1 MKRRFLTWILILALL
16 VVPVHGAE
24 DYIKWVDF
32 NVSYEAM
39 DKALSLDIRSQ
50 EQDMPVSWIDLLAL
64 AACRTGGKVTAKSV
78 EQAYQNLQS
87 GKSPQE
93 LLGELFKYYA
103 YYHDAYDA
111 ALGGLVGNYA
121 ILVEDETGDQVWKA
135 SYGLKASLSHCRRVR
150 LQPLRR
156 LWGRAEL
163 WLCPKAPGQ
172 RPYGRPG
179 HPHCGR
185 RSRHGGSHG
194 LEPIRWL
201 AGGHPLPGQPALL
214 LLRPSAKDTPFAPGL
229 QEGDQVQA
237 GQVIG
242 FMGRTG
248 YSTHENVNNI
258 ETVHL
263 HFGLELIFDESQKEC
278 NSEIWIDVYQ
288 IVRLLSRHRSSVMKA
303 SDGTWAGS
311 MPTGIWTPTTGT
323 SHQAHNRSL

>member
-135 SYGLKASLSHCRRVR
+135 SYGLKAFSPIAAGYGYSHCDDFGVGRSYGFARKHLGNDLMGALGTPIVAVEAGTVEAMGWNQYGGWRVGIRSLDSRRYYYYAH
-150 LQPLRR
+150 LQ
-156 LWGRAEL
+156 
-163 WLCPKAPGQ
+163 
-172 RPYGRPG
+172 
-179 HPHCGR
+179 
-185 RSRHGGSHG
+185 
-194 LEPIRWL
+194 
-201 AGGHPLPGQPALL
+201 
-214 LLRPSAKDTPFAPGL
+214 KDTPFAPGL

-237 GQVIG
+237 G
-242 FMGRTG
+242 TPP
-248 YSTHENVNNI
+248 ST
-258 ETVHL
+258 
-263 HFGLELIFDESQKEC
+263 
-278 NSEIWIDVYQ
+278 
-288 IVRLLSRHRSSVMKA
+288 
-303 SDGTWAGS
+303 
-311 MPTGIWTPTTGT
+311 
-323 SHQAHNRSL
+323 